1 MQTKFRT
8 GALLVALLPLAVALI
23 ACDSAATA
31 GNEVATVAE
40 KKKQKKKEKKKEEK
54 KNNKSAKTKKKET
67 TDSETKKVAKRDGV
81 TRKLDIAGQKLAK
94 SSLAAEYGKIEN
106 QNKIAKAE
114 QDLDIAT
121 TKLQHHEQYTAP
133 NRLAQ
138 GQLNLRYAED
148 RYKESQEEMEQL
160 ELMYAEEDFAEKTK
174 EIVLQRGRRRL
185 ERSRTNLDIRSK
197 AFLFLQNHSLPLEH
211 KELQFKLEQAGLLLD
226 KTQRDARASELDKQ
240 IAILTA
246 EAEVAKLE
254 FELQV
259 LDEED
264 EEDEEGEE
272 DEEDEE

>member
-1 MQTKFRT
+1 MHTKFRT
-8 GALLVALLPLAVALI
+8 GALLVALLPLVGALI
-23 ACDSAATA
+23 ACDNAATA

-40 KKKQKKKEKKKEEK
+40 KKKD
-54 KNNKSAKTKKKET
+54 NKSAKTKKKET
-67 TDSETKKVAKRDGV
+67 TNSETKKVAKLDGV
-81 TRKLDIAGQKLAK
+81 TRKLNIARQKHTK
-94 SSLAAEYGKIEN
+94 SSLAAEYSKIEN
-106 QNKIAKAE
+106 QNKIAKAA

-138 GQLNLRYAED
+138 GQLNQRYAED

-160 ELMYAEEDFAEKTK
+160 ELMYAEEDFADKTK

-185 ERSRTNLDIRSK
+185 ERSRTNLDIRSNDL
-197 AFLFLQNHSLPLEH
+197 LFLQNHSLPLQH
-211 KELQFKLEQAGLLLD
+211 KELQFKFEQAGLLLD
-226 KTQRDARASELDKQ
+226 KTQRDAKASEIDKQ

-264 EEDEEGEE
+264 DEDD
-272 DEEDEE
+272 DEEDKE

>member
-1 MQTKFRT
+1 MHTKFRT
-8 GALLVALLPLAVALI
+8 GTLLIALLPLAVTLI
-23 ACDSAATA
+23 ACDGAATS

-40 KKKQKKKEKKKEEK
+40 KKKQKKEEK

-81 TRKLDIAGQKLAK
+81 TRKLDIARQKHAK
-94 SSLAAEYGKIEN
+94 SNLAAEYGKIEN

-133 NRLAQ
+133 NRLAR
-138 GQLNLRYAED
+138 GQLDLRYAED
-148 RYKESQEEMEQL
+148 RYKESQEEMTQL
-160 ELMYAEEDFAEKTK
+160 ELMYAEEDFADKTK
-174 EIVLQRGRRRL
+174 EIVLQRGQRRL
-185 ERSRTNLDIRSK
+185 ERSRTNLDIRSTDL
-197 AFLFLQNHSLPLEH
+197 LFLQNHSLPLQY
-211 KELQFKLEQAGLLLD
+211 KELQFKFEQAGLLLD
-226 KTQRDARASELDKQ
+226 KTQRDAKASELDKQ

-246 EAEVAKLE
+246 EAEVTKLE

-264 EEDEEGEE
+264 EEEE
-272 DEEDEE
+272 DEEDDEEDKE